1 MGTDE
6 ATQRERQARPELV
19 VGLLAAPG
27 LSSDVAQ
34 HLAAQLPD
42 VMRQRAPDVD
52 WRFEVRSE
60 PLVGAAGIDV
70 DLVQLSRER
79 LLEEGWQLAICL
91 TDLPLRVGRRPVTAY
106 VSASLGVGVL
116 SVPALGALD
125 IEARVL
131 TAVLRVLEQ
140 LLSRQD
146 GRHDRAPADRGGR
159 TRIRLRLR
167 HIQELASPMGRPHV
181 ADREVVQYV
190 TAAAPGTLRLVLG
203 MVRANRPWRL
213 IIGLSRA
220 LVAALGTAAFGLTSP
235 PIWRIADAM
244 GWPRL
249 LALAVGALLS
259 IGLTL
264 IFSHRLWEH
273 SRSRATRD
281 RVALINL
288 STTLTVALGV
298 LTMFAA
304 MLCITTICDT
314 AVLLPPVLEHE
325 LAHEVGF
332 GQYVRIAWLV
342 SSMATLGGALGA
354 ALESDITVREATYGY
369 RPADDAPAQGEQA
382 A

>member
-6 ATQRERQARPELV
+6 ATQRERQTRPELV

-106 VSASLGVGVL
+106 VTASLGVGVL

-146 GRHDRAPADRGGR
+146 
-159 TRIRLRLR
+159 
-167 HIQELASPMGRPHV
+167 
-181 ADREVVQYV
+181 
-190 TAAAPGTLRLVLG
+190 
-203 MVRANRPWRL
+203 
-213 IIGLSRA
+213 
-220 LVAALGTAAFGLTSP
+220 
-235 PIWRIADAM
+235 
-244 GWPRL
+244 
-249 LALAVGALLS
+249 
-259 IGLTL
+259 
-264 IFSHRLWEH
+264 
-273 SRSRATRD
+273 
-281 RVALINL
+281 
-288 STTLTVALGV
+288 
-298 LTMFAA
+298 
-304 MLCITTICDT
+304 
-314 AVLLPPVLEHE
+314 
-325 LAHEVGF
+325 
-332 GQYVRIAWLV
+332 
-342 SSMATLGGALGA
+342 
-354 ALESDITVREATYGY
+354 
-369 RPADDAPAQGEQA
+369 
-382 A
+382 